1 MRLIGLAFALSLTL
15 APLAAQA
22 QQAAQVYRMGLLGGS
37 SPTSPEAAHVW
48 RDSSRGYGN
57 WGTSRA
63 RRSWAPGD
71 RVAEGAYH
79 QFVPV

>member
-1 MRLIGLAFALSLTL
+1 MRLIGLVLALSLTL

-22 QQAAQVYRMGLLGGS
+22 QQAAKVYRMGLLGGS
-37 SPTSPEAAHVW
+37 WPTQKNTHVW

-71 RVAEGAYH
+71 RVAEGACH